1 MVDEMGIKMIMTL
14 IALISNTVK
23 FSSKKNFAF
32 DMKIQTIFDNRS
44 FKKVFLNIGLELD
57 RGLKRY
63 IIKIFIFC
71 VFKNI
76 PSMYFVSTV

>member
-32 DMKIQTIFDNRS
+32 DMKIQTIFDNR
-44 FKKVFLNIGLELD
+44 
-57 RGLKRY
+57 
-63 IIKIFIFC
+63 
-71 VFKNI
+71 
-76 PSMYFVSTV
+76 T